1 MIQREE
7 MRVLLLSYNHTVQ
20 EMVAL
25 ALREEEVELVVA
37 QAADQVEPTN
47 YDLVLVDD
55 LSTAYEE
62 SIALLRAL
70 GVDAIVLLAQAG
82 NMKAEDFGRVLRKP
96 FLPSDIQALVASR
109 RGELEAD
116 PSLSVKA
123 KKKKKKK
130 KKQKNQSKT
139 APATEVLDPDEIE
152 MIKTLLQE
160 EGLEIVEE
168 TELAEQVITATTDEE
183 PARHEALLKALRK
196 MKPKKIR
203 KLLKGATV
211 RIEITFP
218 DASR

>member
-1 MIQREE
+1 

-55 LSTAYEE
+55 LSVAYEE

-82 NMKAEDFGRVLRKP
+82 NMKAEDFGQVLRKP
-96 FLPSDIQALVASR
+96 FLPSEIQALVASR
-109 RGELEAD
+109 RKELEDD

-130 KKQKNQSKT
+130 KKQKNRSKAAHT
-139 APATEVLDPDEIE
+139 TEVLDPDEIE

-168 TELAEQVITATTDEE
+168 TELAQQVITATTDEE
-183 PARHEALLKALRK
+183 PARHDALLKALRK

-218 DASR
+218 DASQ